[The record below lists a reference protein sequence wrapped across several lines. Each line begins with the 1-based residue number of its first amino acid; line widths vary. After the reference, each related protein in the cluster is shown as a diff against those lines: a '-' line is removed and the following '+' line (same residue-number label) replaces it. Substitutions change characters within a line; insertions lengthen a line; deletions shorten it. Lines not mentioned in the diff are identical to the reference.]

1 MRAWRLDLSA
11 CLVVASVT
19 ACGRV
24 ATTPTPATTESAH
37 AEDAGAPIIDPPP
50 RPQICGRSYSL
61 PRVGPRPV
69 DMTLVVEASPSLDDA
84 RPAPS
89 RHWSAV
95 AAGIRDFVHATES
108 ADTLSLV
115 VVGDARDPRT
125 TYPSTTDVTRA
136 ALDATQLA
144 AIDARLATT
153 PAVDVPLH
161 EVLEP
166 VVNKTMGEP
175 ASAPNARKLFAYIAA
190 RNASETVD
198 ANAVFR
204 ADKKLTSETF
214 SPISLDTATD
224 TTPWVFQKAS
234 AYGHWCLPSPGV
246 SCITPSTPL
255 TDAELQSAIGTGLER
270 AAWHV
275 RAACRFTAPAELEGR
290 ALMVLDDA
298 GEAFAFSDGVW
309 ATYDGAWSVEL
320 APAACAAV
328 RGSAATGVSPCPET
342 P

>member
-204 ADKKLTSETF
+204 AEKKLTSETF

-234 AYGHWCLPSPGV
+234 AYGHWCVPEPGV

-255 TDAELQSAIGTGLER
+255 TDAELRSAMGAGLER

-275 RAACRFTAPAELEGR
+275 RAACRFTAPAEFQLLEVD
-290 ALMVLDDA
+290 VLDDS
-298 GEAFAFSDGVW
+298 GNPVDTTW
-309 ATYDGAWSVEL
+309 ATYDGSWSVEL
-320 APAACAAV
+320 APEACATV
-328 RGSAATGVSPCPET
+328 RGSAVTASPRCPST